1 MLSHLTINN
10 YALIENLEID
20 FSNGFSIITGETG
33 AGKSILLGALSLIL
47 GSRADTKVFHN
58 KEKKCVIEGKFHIE
72 NYGLINFFERNNL
85 DYEAYT
91 ILRREINNQG
101 KSRAFIN
108 DTPVNL
114 ALLKS
119 LGNKLVNVH
128 SQHTTQTLND
138 SNFQL
143 AIIDNFAKHFDVI
156 NKYQL
161 EYSKYL
167 KNKILFD
174 SLEEKEKNTKTDND
188 YFQFLFDELEI
199 AKLKIGEQ
207 QEIENELEILNNAEE
222 IKSKLFQTSEILQNS
237 DNNLLEKLSQI
248 NNLLDK
254 LENFH
259 PDLKNI
265 SERLKSNYIDLQDIS
280 SNIEQFEQNI
290 NFNPEQLELL
300 TNRLDLIYHLQQK
313 HKVKT
318 IEELLEIKNKLSENI
333 NNISSLEEK
342 IKQLKTQLSEQH
354 KLLSEIAGKIS
365 ANRKKVLPSIEKE
378 LIKIL
383 NNLGMPDAQIKIH
396 QELTKDFT
404 RDGNDKVRFLFNAN
418 KGGELEEIS
427 RIASGGELSRL
438 MLSVKSLISQRNLLP
453 TIIFDEIDS
462 GVSGDIAGKVGN
474 ILQKMAKQM
483 QVIAITHIPQIA
495 GKSSSHYLVYKKNE
509 NATTKTFIKKLS
521 EEEQINEI
529 AKMLSGERV
538 SSAAEETARQLID
551 NE

>member
-58 KEKKCVIEGKFHIE
+58 KEKKCVIEGKFYIE
-72 NYGLINFFERNNL
+72 NYGLINFFEQNNL

-119 LGNKLVNVH
+119 LGNKLVNIH
-128 SQHTTQTLND
+128 SQNTTLTLND

-143 AIIDNFAKHFDVI
+143 AIIDNFVKHFDVI

-167 KNKILFD
+167 KSKILLD
-174 SLEEKEKNTKTDND
+174 SLEEKGKNTKIDND
-188 YFQFLFDELEI
+188 YFQFLFDELET

-222 IKSKLFQTSEILQNS
+222 IKSKLFQTSDILLNS
-237 DNNLLEKLSQI
+237 ENNLLEQLSQI
-248 NNLLDK
+248 NNLLNK
-254 LENFH
+254 LENYH

-313 HKVKT
+313 HRVKT
-318 IEELLEIKNKLSENI
+318 IDELLEIKNKLSENI

-342 IKQLKTQLSEQH
+342 IKQLKNQLSEQH

-365 ANRKKVLPSIEKE
+365 TNRKKVLPSIEKE

-383 NNLGMPDAQIKIH
+383 NNLGMPDAQINIH
-396 QELTKDFT
+396 HELTTDFT

-529 AKMLSGERV
+529 AKMLSGEHV